1 MAQVDKK
8 PCYFGAMLIHVTAA
22 SRVAYIRGGPE
33 VKKWVGENNPCPSLF
48 TGWGE
53 DTEAVRAAKSRRDLD
68 GDDESGD
75 TDFSQFDM
83 MTIHSRISGTFLGE
97 YFQPGLSDVRNSA
110 LNSLL

>member
-8 PCYFGAMLIHVTAA
+8 PCYFGAMLIDVTAA

-68 GDDESGD
+68 GDVESGD
-75 TDFSQFDM
+75 TDFSQID
-83 MTIHSRISGTFLGE
+83 IDDHSLPDLRYIPGRI
-97 YFQPGLSDVRNSA
+97 LSTRPVRC
-110 LNSLL
+110 